1 MEEQIIGPFDLEDLP
16 LGEFY

>member
-16 LGEFY
+16 LGEFF